1 MSPCS
6 ICEGILNELF
16 SHFCSLISQGY
27 ALAMNSPLLL
37 LLGLILGLGLG
48 AVVGWLLKGARVQEG
63 ISELQLRIEQSQSE
77 VQRMRDELQRAKEES
92 GRLGEEVQCSQE
104 EARKTREE
112 GMLAQARLSETL
124 LAQFRNLATEVLEER
139 SKVFS
144 QSSSEKIGGL
154 LSPLQQQLESFRK
167 RVEEV
172 HESQTKNSTG
182 LQQELL
188 RLAQLNTQL
197 SDDASNLASALKGDS
212 QRRGAWGEL
221 ILERTLEL
229 SGLERGREFEL
240 QVSTDNR
247 LRPDAVI
254 HLPEGRFIVVDSKVS
269 LLDYE
274 RSCNATEEPE
284 RQRAL
289 LDHVAAVRQHIKS
302 LSEKG
307 YPDLFEGKTPE
318 VVMMFLPIEPAFG
331 AALSTDPRLFEFAF
345 SHRVILVT
353 PSTLLAALRTVTNV
367 WKVEKQTKNVLEIAR
382 LGGVLHDKLADFAKG
397 LLGVRERLTQATT
410 AHDEAVARLTSQKG
424 NILGTAL
431 RLRELGAKAEK
442 QMPQELVTEL
452 GVPSAEGS
460 LQEGKAE
467 FSQE

>member
-1 MSPCS
+1 
-6 ICEGILNELF
+6 
-16 SHFCSLISQGY
+16 
-27 ALAMNSPLLL
+27 MNSNLFFLLA
-37 LLGLILGLGLG
+37 LILGLGLG
-48 AVVGWLLKGARVQEG
+48 AVAGWLLRAARAERES
-63 ISELQLRIEQSQSE
+63 SEAQLRAGRLQSE
-77 VQRMRDELQRAKEES
+77 IQRLGDEIGRMRDAAQRA
-92 GRLGEEVQCSQE
+92 GEEVQRSQE
-104 EARKTREE
+104 EARKIREE
-112 GMLAQARLSETL
+112 AMLAQARLAETL
-124 LAQFRNLATEVLEER
+124 LSQFRNLATEVLEER

-274 RSCNATEEPE
+274 RSCNATEESE

-289 LDHVAAVRQHIKS
+289 LDHAAAVRQHIKS

-331 AALSTDPRLFEFAF
+331 AALSADPKLFEFAF
-345 SHRVILVT
+345 SRRVILVT

-367 WKVEKQTKNVLEIAR
+367 WKIEKQTKNVLEIAS

-397 LLGVRERLTQATT
+397 LLGVRERLAQATT

-431 RLRELGAKAEK
+431 RLRDLGAKAEK
-442 QMPQELVTEL
+442 QMPRELIAEL
-452 GVPSAEGS
+452 GEPSIEGS
-460 LQEGKAE
+460 LQEERAE

>member
-1 MSPCS
+1 
-6 ICEGILNELF
+6 
-16 SHFCSLISQGY
+16 
-27 ALAMNSPLLL
+27 MNPTLLL
-37 LLGLILGLGLG
+37 LLGLLLGLALG
-48 AVVGWLLKGARVQEG
+48 VVVGWLFKGTKAQLE
-63 ISELQLRIEQSQSE
+63 ISALQLRNEQ
-77 VQRMRDELQRAKEES
+77 VQAEMQRAVAES
-92 GRLGEEVQCSQE
+92 QRAVADTHVAQAEAQRFSE
-104 EARKTREE
+104 EAIKVRE
-112 GMLAQARLSETL
+112 AQAQLSETL
-124 LAQFRNLATEVLEER
+124 LSQFRNLATEILEER
-139 SKVFS
+139 TKVFS
-144 QSSSEKIGGL
+144 ESSSEKIGGL

-188 RLAQLNTQL
+188 RLAKLNTQL
-197 SDDASNLASALKGDS
+197 SDDASNLASALKGES

-240 QVSTDNR
+240 QVSTENR

-269 LLDYE
+269 LVDYE
-274 RSCNATEEPE
+274 RSCNAAEESE
-284 RQRAL
+284 RRSAL
-289 LDHVAAVRQHIKS
+289 LDHAAAVRQHIKS

-331 AALSTDPRLFEFAF
+331 AALSADPKLFEFAF
-345 SHRVILVT
+345 ANRVILVT

-382 LGGVLHDKLADFAKG
+382 LGGVLHDKLAEFAKG
-397 LLGVRERLTQATT
+397 LLVVKQRLTQASE
-410 AHDEAVARLTSQKG
+410 AHDEAIARLSSQKG

-431 RLRELGAKAEK
+431 RLRDLGAKAEK
-442 QMPQELVTEL
+442 QMPSELI
-452 GVPSAEGS
+452 
-460 LQEGKAE
+460 AE
-467 FSQE
+467 FGETQETDS